1 MQNNQQAPKGFHRL
15 TIEERLD
22 QIVSM
27 TELGQD
33 EIQCLKKFGNLPEET
48 ANGMVENVIGVM
60 GIPFGVATNLILDGK
75 EMLVPMATEESSV
88 IAAVCNASKQCRT
101 SGGVTSSVSGSEMI
115 AQIQLLGLSNP
126 HYARQVLLE
135 KKEIIRELCDAT
147 DPLLL
152 ENGGGFRDLEVRI
165 LETRGGTMVILH
177 LIVDTQDA
185 MGANAV
191 NSMAES
197 LAPKIEEWTGGRVNL
212 RILSNLADRRLA
224 RARAVWN
231 LEDLGGEQVRD
242 DMLAASWF
250 AEADP
255 YRAATHNK
263 GIMNGVSAVALVTG
277 NDTRALEA
285 GAHAYAS
292 RSGQY
297 TSLSQWETD
306 GVGNLVGSL
315 EMPMAVGLIG
325 GATRVH
331 PIAKIAL
338 KILGVNKA
346 EDLARV
352 MAAVGLVQNYGALK
366 ALATTGIQKGHMAL
380 HSKNVAM
387 MAGAVGD
394 EVDLLAKR
402 LVEIG
407 KIRTDVAGKELEKIR
422 SKNITST

>member
-1 MQNNQQAPKGFHRL
+1 MQKNQQTPKGFHRL
-15 TIEERLD
+15 SIEERLD
-22 QIVSM
+22 QIASM

-88 IAAVCNASKQCRT
+88 IAAVCNASKQCRS

-135 KKEIIRELCDAT
+135 KKEKIRELCDAT

-292 RSGQY
+292 RSGRY
-297 TSLSQWETD
+297 TSLSRWETD
-306 GVGNLVGSL
+306 GTGNLVGSL

-352 MAAVGLVQNYGALK
+352 IAAVGLVQNYGALK

-380 HSKNVAM
+380 HSKNIAM

-407 KIRTDVAGKELEKIR
+407 KIRTDAAEEELAKIR
-422 SKNITST
+422 NWKN

>member
-1 MQNNQQAPKGFHRL
+1 MQKNQQAPIGFHRL

-22 QIVSM
+22 QIASM

-135 KKEIIRELCDAT
+135 KKEKIRELCDAI

-292 RSGQY
+292 RSGRY
-297 TSLSQWETD
+297 TSLSRWETD
-306 GVGNLVGSL
+306 GTGNLVGSL

-352 MAAVGLVQNYGALK
+352 MAAVGLVQNFGALK
-366 ALATTGIQKGHMAL
+366 ALATIGIQKGHMAL
-380 HSKNVAM
+380 HSKNIAM

-407 KIRTDVAGKELEKIR
+407 KIRTDAAEEELRKIR
-422 SKNITST
+422 NWKN

>member
-1 MQNNQQAPKGFHRL
+1 MQKNQQAPKGFHRL

-88 IAAVCNASKQCRT
+88 IAAVCNASKQCRS
-101 SGGVTSSVSGSEMI
+101 SGGVTSSISGSEMI

-135 KKEIIRELCDAT
+135 NKEKIRELCDAI

-292 RSGQY
+292 RSGRY
-297 TSLSQWETD
+297 SSLSRWEND
-306 GVGNLVGSL
+306 GAGNLVGSL

-407 KIRTDVAGKELEKIR
+407 KIRTDAAEEELRKIR
-422 SKNITST
+422 NWKN

>member
-1 MQNNQQAPKGFHRL
+1 
-15 TIEERLD
+15 
-22 QIVSM
+22 M

-135 KKEIIRELCDAT
+135 KKEKIRELCDAI

-292 RSGQY
+292 RSGRY
-297 TSLSQWETD
+297 TSLSRWETD
-306 GVGNLVGSL
+306 GSGNLVGSL

-380 HSKNVAM
+380 HSKNIAM
-387 MAGAVGD
+387 TAGAVGD

-407 KIRTDVAGKELEKIR
+407 KIRTDAAEEELRKIR
-422 SKNITST
+422 NWKN

>member
-1 MQNNQQAPKGFHRL
+1 MQKNQQAPTGFHRL

-22 QIVSM
+22 QIASM

-101 SGGVTSSVSGSEMI
+101 LGGVTSSVSGSEMI

-126 HYARQVLLE
+126 HYASQVLLE
-135 KKEIIRELCDAT
+135 KKEIIRELCDAI

-212 RILSNLADRRLA
+212 KILSNLADRRLA

-292 RSGQY
+292 RSGRY
-297 TSLSQWETD
+297 TSLSRWETD
-306 GVGNLVGSL
+306 GAGNLVGSL

-352 MAAVGLVQNYGALK
+352 MAAVGLVQNYAALK

-407 KIRTDVAGKELEKIR
+407 KIRSDAAEEEL
-422 SKNITST
+422 SKMRNWKN

>member
-1 MQNNQQAPKGFHRL
+1 MQKNQQAPKGFHRL

-22 QIVSM
+22 QIASM

-135 KKEIIRELCDAT
+135 KKEKIRELCDAI

-297 TSLSQWETD
+297 TSLSRWETD
-306 GVGNLVGSL
+306 EAGNLVGSL

-407 KIRTDVAGKELEKIR
+407 KIRTDAAEEELAKIR
-422 SKNITST
+422 NWKN

>member
-1 MQNNQQAPKGFHRL
+1 MQKNQQAPTGFHRL

-22 QIVSM
+22 QIASM

-126 HYARQVLLE
+126 HYASQVLLE
-135 KKEIIRELCDAT
+135 KKEIIRELCDAI

-212 RILSNLADRRLA
+212 KILSNLADRRLA

-292 RSGQY
+292 RSGRY
-297 TSLSQWETD
+297 TSLSHWETD
-306 GVGNLVGSL
+306 GAGNLVGSL

-352 MAAVGLVQNYGALK
+352 MAAVGLVQNYAALK

-407 KIRTDVAGKELEKIR
+407 KIRTDAAEEELRKMR
-422 SKNITST
+422 NWKN

>member
-22 QIVSM
+22 QIASM

-88 IAAVCNASKQCRT
+88 IAAVCNASKQCRS

-135 KKEIIRELCDAT
+135 KKEKIRELCDAI

-263 GIMNGVSAVALVTG
+263 GIMNAVSAVALVTG

-292 RSGQY
+292 RSGKY
-297 TSLSQWETD
+297 TSLSRWETD
-306 GVGNLVGSL
+306 GTGNLVGSL
-315 EMPMAVGLIG
+315 EIPMAVGLIG

-352 MAAVGLVQNYGALK
+352 MAAVGVVQNYGALK
-366 ALATTGIQKGHMAL
+366 ALATTGIQKGHLAL
-380 HSKNVAM
+380 HSKNVEM
-387 MAGAVGD
+387 IAGAVGD

-407 KIRTDVAGKELEKIR
+407 KIRTDAAEEELAKIR
-422 SKNITST
+422 NWKN

>member
-22 QIVSM
+22 QIASM

-88 IAAVCNASKQCRT
+88 IAAVCNASKQCRS

-242 DMLAASWF
+242 DILAASWF

-292 RSGQY
+292 RSGRY
-297 TSLSQWETD
+297 TSLSRWETD
-306 GVGNLVGSL
+306 GTGNLFGSL

-352 MAAVGLVQNYGALK
+352 MAAVGLVQNFGALK
-366 ALATTGIQKGHMAL
+366 ALATIGSQKGHMAL

-387 MAGAVGD
+387 TAGAVGD

-407 KIRTDVAGKELEKIR
+407 KIRSDAAEEELRKIR
-422 SKNITST
+422 NWKN

>member
-22 QIVSM
+22 QIASM

-88 IAAVCNASKQCRT
+88 IAAVCNASKQCRS

-135 KKEIIRELCDAT
+135 KKEIIQELCDAI

-285 GAHAYAS
+285 GAHGYAS

-297 TSLSQWETD
+297 TSLSRWETD
-306 GVGNLVGSL
+306 WAGNLVGSL

-331 PIAKIAL
+331 PISKIAL
-338 KILGVNKA
+338 KILGVNVA

-352 MAAVGLVQNYGALK
+352 MVAVGLVQNYGALK

-387 MAGAVGD
+387 IAGAVGD

-407 KIRTDVAGKELEKIR
+407 KIRTDAAEEELAKIR
-422 SKNITST
+422 NWKN

>member
-1 MQNNQQAPKGFHRL
+1 MPPTHYSLKTEAGFA
-15 TIEERLD
+15 TWK
-22 QIVSM
+22 S
-27 TELGQD
+27 GF
-33 EIQCLKKFGNLPEET
+33 LKHG
-48 ANGMVENVIGVM
+48 
-60 GIPFGVATNLILDGK
+60 
-75 EMLVPMATEESSV
+75 
-88 IAAVCNASKQCRT
+88 
-101 SGGVTSSVSGSEMI
+101 
-115 AQIQLLGLSNP
+115 
-126 HYARQVLLE
+126 
-135 KKEIIRELCDAT
+135 
-147 DPLLL
+147 
-152 ENGGGFRDLEVRI
+152 
-165 LETRGGTMVILH
+165 GGTMVILH

-212 RILSNLADRRLA
+212 RILSNLADRKLA

-297 TSLSQWETD
+297 TSLSRWETD
-306 GVGNLVGSL
+306 GAGNLVGSL

-407 KIRTDVAGKELEKIR
+407 KIRTDAAEEELRKIR
-422 SKNITST
+422 NWKN

>member
-1 MQNNQQAPKGFHRL
+1 MQKNQQAPIGFHRL

-22 QIVSM
+22 QIASM

-88 IAAVCNASKQCRT
+88 IAAVCNASKQCRS

-292 RSGQY
+292 RSGRY
-297 TSLSQWETD
+297 TSLSRWETD
-306 GVGNLVGSL
+306 GTGNLVGSL

-352 MAAVGLVQNYGALK
+352 MAAVGLVQNYAALK

-407 KIRTDVAGKELEKIR
+407 KIRTDAAEEELAKIR
-422 SKNITST
+422 NWKN

>member
-1 MQNNQQAPKGFHRL
+1 
-15 TIEERLD
+15 
-22 QIVSM
+22 
-27 TELGQD
+27 
-33 EIQCLKKFGNLPEET
+33 
-48 ANGMVENVIGVM
+48 
-60 GIPFGVATNLILDGK
+60 
-75 EMLVPMATEESSV
+75 
-88 IAAVCNASKQCRT
+88 
-101 SGGVTSSVSGSEMI
+101 
-115 AQIQLLGLSNP
+115 
-126 HYARQVLLE
+126 
-135 KKEIIRELCDAT
+135 
-147 DPLLL
+147 
-152 ENGGGFRDLEVRI
+152 
-165 LETRGGTMVILH
+165 
-177 LIVDTQDA
+177 
-185 MGANAV
+185 
-191 NSMAES
+191 
-197 LAPKIEEWTGGRVNL
+197 
-212 RILSNLADRRLA
+212 LADRRLA
-224 RARAVWN
+224 RAKAVWN
-231 LEDLGGEQVRD
+231 LEDLGGKQVRD

-297 TSLSQWETD
+297 TSLSRWETD
-306 GVGNLVGSL
+306 GAGNLVGSL

-352 MAAVGLVQNYGALK
+352 MAAVGLVQNYAALK

-380 HSKNVAM
+380 HSKNIAM

-407 KIRTDVAGKELEKIR
+407 KIRTDAAEEELAKIR
-422 SKNITST
+422 K